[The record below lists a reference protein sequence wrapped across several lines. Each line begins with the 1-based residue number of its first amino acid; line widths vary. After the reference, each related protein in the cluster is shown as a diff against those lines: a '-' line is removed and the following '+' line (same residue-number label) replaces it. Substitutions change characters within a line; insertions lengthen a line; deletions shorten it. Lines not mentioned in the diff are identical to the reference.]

1 MKSLMEKI
9 DNLIEEMSL
18 LKHPFYIEWSAGKL
32 SLESLSGYSQEYYHL
47 VKAVPLFVNSIIQ
60 YSPES
65 IKEELVSL
73 KNEEVDHIDPWIK
86 FASELGVAQNQIKSY
101 SGLEKTRKAIEEISP
116 LMTSFIGGAAAMYA
130 LEQEV
135 PKISSTKIEGLKE
148 FYGLTS
154 EDALDYFKI
163 HTEAD
168 IRHADTWRKV
178 LDETP
183 IEKEAELY
191 EIAKKSL
198 TAHSMILDACYEKYC

>member
-1 MKSLMEKI
+1 MKSLIIKI

-18 LKHPFYIEWSAGKL
+18 LNHPFYVEWSAGKL
-32 SLESLSGYSQEYYHL
+32 SLDSLNGYSQEYYHL
-47 VKAVPLFVNSIIQ
+47 VKAVPSFVDSIMEHC
-60 YSPES
+60 PES

-73 KNEEVDHIDPWIK
+73 KNEEVEHIDPWIK

-101 SGLEKTRKAIEEISP
+101 SGLGKTRKAIEEISP
-116 LMTSFIGGAAAMYA
+116 LMTSFEGGAAAMYA

-148 FYGLTS
+148 FYGLS
-154 EDALDYFKI
+154 SDDALDYFKI

-168 IRHADTWRKV
+168 IRHADTWRKI
-178 LDETP
+178 LEETP
-183 IEKEAELY
+183 IEKEEELF

-198 TAHSMILDACYEKYC
+198 MAHSMILDACYEEYC